1 MARPAGGARVMADPN
16 IQVAADR
23 LFGAATSG
31 LACQPVR
38 DLFGN
43 LSLHTAYAIQDINT
57 RRALSAGRRQVGY
70 KIGLTAKAVQKQLGV
85 DQPDFGVLFADMAV
99 PDGEPVEVTRLI
111 APRAEVEIAFVLS
124 RDLDNADLTAAE
136 LMSGIAYAVPA
147 IEIVDSRVADW
158 KISILDTIAD
168 NASSGLFVLGG
179 EPRKLQDIDM
189 RLCGMVMTRGGEPI
203 SVGAGA
209 ACLGNPL
216 NAVLWL
222 AQKMAGLGR
231 PMKAGDVIL
240 SGALGP
246 MVAAKPGDVMI
257 GRVEGL
263 GSVRAVFDGSPAR

>member
-1 MARPAGGARVMADPN
+1 MMVDPN

-23 LFGAATSG
+23 LFGAATSAA
-31 LACQPVR
+31 ACQPVR
-38 DLFGN
+38 DLFAD
-43 LSLHTAYAIQDINT
+43 LSLQTAYAIQDINT
-57 RRALSAGRRQVGY
+57 RRALDAGRRQVGY
-70 KIGLTAKAVQKQLGV
+70 KIGLTAKAVQRQLGV
-85 DQPDFGVLFADMAV
+85 DKPDFGVLFADMAV
-99 PDGEPVEVTRLI
+99 PDGEPIDMQRLI

-124 RDLDNADLTAAE
+124 RDLDNADVTVAE

-179 EPRKLQDIDM
+179 EPRKLQDIDL
-189 RLCGMVMTRGGEPI
+189 RLCGMAMTCGGELV

-209 ACLGNPL
+209 ACLGSPL
-216 NAVLWL
+216 NAALWL
-222 AQKMAGLGR
+222 AQKMAEIGR
-231 PMKAGDVIL
+231 PMKAGDIIL

-263 GSVRAVFDGSPAR
+263 GSVRAVFDGNQKR